1 MSYGAGAYICGE
13 ETALLESL
21 EGKQVSGCLRA
32 VVVITLT
39 PCPAQHSA
47 ACSSLACLELCCP
60 KWHQV
65 ATTDSAAVCWPLH
78 QGKPRVKPPY
88 PANVGLYGCPT
99 TVNNVET
106 IAVVPTILRRGPDW
120 FASFGRPNNSGT
132 KLYCISGHV
141 NRPCTVEET
150 MSIPL
155 KELIER
161 HAGACAPEDAGH
173 DWLAKQ
179 QQPWH

>member
-1 MSYGAGAYICGE
+1 MPTVCCAV
-13 ETALLESL
+13 LL
-21 EGKQVSGCLRA
+21 
-32 VVVITLT
+32 
-39 PCPAQHSA
+39 
-47 ACSSLACLELCCP
+47 
-60 KWHQV
+60 
-65 ATTDSAAVCWPLH
+65 

-99 TVNNVET
+99 TINNVET

-120 FASFGRPNNSGT
+120 FASFGRPNNTGT

-155 KELIER
+155 KELVER
-161 HAGACAPEDAGH
+161 HAGEHSRVAAATAGSGCG
-173 DWLAKQ
+173 
-179 QQPWH
+179 